1 MDFEN
6 LGKALLTTSAFSLVG
21 IVMFALAFFL
31 MEKLTPFSIRK
42 EIEEDE
48 NDALAMIMS
57 AIIIGI
63 ALDHHGRAARLSAS
77 SSRHFPW
84 PLAVRRSSTSTSSSW
99 VRAG

>member
-1 MDFEN
+1 MNFEA
-6 LGKALLTTSAFSLVG
+6 LGESLLTTCAFSLVG

-31 MEKLTPFSIRK
+31 MEKFAPFSIRK

-63 ALDHHGRAARLSAS
+63 ALIIMGAL
-77 SSRHFPW
+77 
-84 PLAVRRSSTSTSSSW
+84 L
-99 VRAG
+99 G